1 MAYIL
6 ALDILLAPPN
16 RKVSARFGAPRGR
29 AIFHS
34 QIARVI
40 FPPANSRKP
49 HERSVFGARV
59 SFAKLAPTSAGGM
72 TIKKTR
78 SKLGDNTR
86 VLTSL
91 RTTLM
96 NNI

>member
-29 AIFHS
+29 A
-34 QIARVI
+34 
-40 FPPANSRKP
+40 ANSRKT

-96 NNI
+96 ID